1 MRLMAGQTTQ
11 KINELED
18 VKIETIQSKTQREKK
33 ILKSKKEKS
42 IIQLQD
48 NFKQPKK
55 QVIRAF
61 KEEERGRK
69 KI

>member
-1 MRLMAGQTTQ
+1 MRLMTVQTTQ

-18 VKIETIQSKTQREKK
+18 VKIETIQSKTNRGKK

-42 IIQLQD
+42 IIQQQD
-48 NFKQPKK
+48 NFKWPKK

-61 KEEERGRK
+61 KEEGRGRK